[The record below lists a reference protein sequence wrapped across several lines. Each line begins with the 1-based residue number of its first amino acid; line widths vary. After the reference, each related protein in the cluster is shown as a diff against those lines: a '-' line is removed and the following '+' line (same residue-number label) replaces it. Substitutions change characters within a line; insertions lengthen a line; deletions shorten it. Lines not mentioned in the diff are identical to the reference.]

1 MATGAVVDPYR
12 NYNFLVEI
20 DGIAQASFMESS
32 GLDAT
37 TESIEYREGG
47 DNTTVRKLP
56 GKTSYGDITLK
67 WGVNVSKEL
76 WAWRKQVID
85 GTLQR
90 KNGSVVVY
98 DLNNS
103 TEVARW
109 NFVRGWPV
117 KWEGPHFDAK
127 GKDIAL
133 ETLTIA
139 HEGIDRAT

>member
-20 DGIAQASFMESS
+20 DGIAQASFMECS